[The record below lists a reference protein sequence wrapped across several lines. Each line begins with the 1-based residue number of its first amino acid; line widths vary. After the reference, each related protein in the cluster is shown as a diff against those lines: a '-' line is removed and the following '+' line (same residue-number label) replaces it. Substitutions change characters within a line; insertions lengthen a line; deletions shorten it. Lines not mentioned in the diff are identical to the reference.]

1 MHTPA
6 VSLRLKRFRRRFGI
20 SAPRL
25 VVRSELPRR
34 WLLLGGLFLV
44 AIGFVLAWFIRDGSL
59 GGGQLADLREQL
71 KVQQAELS
79 LLRASVGTGQNAV
92 SMERAAQQQ
101 LVSRIQALEAENAA
115 LKEDML
121 IFERLI
127 PVVGQ
132 EAKARIES
140 FRISGGLGGGYRYRL
155 LLAYQPVQR
164 GVGFR
169 GRYEIVIAYKTR
181 SGQLRQSVLPDAQR
195 GVVEVRHF
203 LRREGVIELPEN
215 ATIVS
220 AEARL
225 IENGKLIAKELASI

>member
-20 SAPRL
+20 SAPRV

-34 WLLLGGLFLV
+34 WFVAAGLLLA
-44 AIGFVLAWFIRDGSL
+44 AIGFSLAWFIQEGSF
-59 GGGQLADLREQL
+59 GGGQLSELRNQL
-71 KVQQAELS
+71 ESQQAELS
-79 LLRASVGTGQNAV
+79 LLRGSVGTGHNAV

-101 LVSRIQALEAENAA
+101 LVARIQALEAENAA

-132 EAKARIES
+132 EAKVRIES
-140 FRISGGLGGGYRYRL
+140 FMVSGSGGGGYRYRL

-164 GVGFR
+164 GTAFR
-169 GRYEIVIAYKTR
+169 GRYEIVVAYK
-181 SGQLRQSVLPDAQR
+181 LANEEVRQFVLPKGQN
-195 GVVEVRHF
+195 GVVDVRHF
-203 LRREGVIELPEN
+203 LRREGEIDIPAG
-215 ATIVS
+215 ATLISV
-220 AEARL
+220 EARL
-225 IENGKLIAKELASI
+225 LDNGKLVAKELAVI

>member
-20 SAPRL
+20 SAPRV
-25 VVRSELPRR
+25 VVRSEMHRQ
-34 WLLLGGLFLV
+34 WFVGAGFLLM
-44 AIGFVLAWFIRDGSL
+44 AIGFSVAWFLQAGSF
-59 GGGQLADLREQL
+59 GGGQLADLRNKL
-71 KVQQAELS
+71 GVQQAELD

-101 LVSRIQALEAENAA
+101 LVSRIQALEAENSA

-132 EAKARIES
+132 EAKVRIES
-140 FRISGGLGGGYRYRL
+140 FRISSNAGGGYRYRL

-164 GVGFR
+164 GGGFR
-169 GRYEIVIAYKTR
+169 GRYEIAVTFKMPNSQSSQVAVQD
-181 SGQLRQSVLPDAQR
+181 GQG

-203 LRREGVIELPEN
+203 LRREGVVELPDG
-215 ATIVS
+215 AVLVS
-220 AEARL
+220 VEARL
-225 IENGKLIAKELASI
+225 LQDGKLVTKEIAVI

>member
-6 VSLRLKRFRRRFGI
+6 VSLRFKRFRRRFGI
-20 SAPRL
+20 SAPRV
-25 VVRSELPRR
+25 VVRSELPRQ
-34 WLLLGGLFLV
+34 WLVAVGLFLM
-44 AIGFVLAWFIRDGSL
+44 AIGFSVAWFLQAGNI
-59 GGGQLADLREQL
+59 GGGHLVDLRDQL
-71 KVQQAELS
+71 RAQQVELN

-132 EAKARIES
+132 EAKVRIES
-140 FRISGGLGGGYRYRL
+140 FRVFGNPGGGYSYRL

-164 GVGFR
+164 GAGFR
-169 GRYEIVIAYKTR
+169 GSYEIVVAYR
-181 SGQLRQSVLPDAQR
+181 MPDAQS
-195 GVVEVRHF
+195 GQMVVPDGQGAKVEVRHF
-203 LRREGVIELPEN
+203 LRREGVIELPDG
-215 ATIVS
+215 AVLVS
-220 AEARL
+220 VEARL
-225 IENGKLIAKELASI
+225 LQDGKLVTKELAVI